1 MRSSARAALSTALVV
16 KKIHFQ
22 PQEQQQK
29 KTNKKPKKYQTA
41 VFTATKSK
49 QNRIYKKKRF
59 FDSKMK
65 ECKLKRKKKKVMSVW
80 DRDRNMH
87 KVIWHLSTGHK
98 HTCNEIAV
106 DAIRRDVSNAVFSQI
121 IASGGVNLSN
131 NHDLLRKAAEA
142 YDLRFLRILLAAGA
156 TMDESEQC
164 PSVLHAATTQGAFML
179 LAAQKG
185 VGANAVDING
195 STPLHHVCHR
205 RWRLFGVKAMPLL
218 VAAGANV
225 SAKDKKGQTP
235 LHIALDNKYDS
246 NGDVFKALIVARSNV
261 NAVDNQGVSV
271 FLQFLR
277 SKHRRSLALLRLLVS
292 NGFNVNPVDRLKHGL
307 GNTPLHHICDE
318 RQDEFTV
325 EAVRLLL
332 DAGADVSVRNEN
344 GATPLHS
351 ALSRCY
357 GDTAAIVVTVK
368 ALIAAGSDV
377 NAVNNKGTSV
387 LELGAS
393 TINCLTIV
401 RMLLDAGAD
410 ARRGGVSLFD
420 HAMQSNED
428 GRLLEMLAEAGADI
442 NAVDKDGNTACH
454 SLANRGNIGL
464 LVTTM
469 VRLGAKVDEANE
481 RGETPM
487 SKLLPRYV
495 KPKACDIIALLDVG
509 ANANSTNVDGVSV
522 CHFASRLGDL
532 NLMELLINKYGANIN
547 CTTREGET
555 PLMIAVG
562 KDDIKMVSMLLAAGA
577 KHDVVRCD
585 DGATALHL
593 AIGLS
598 YIDIAKALIDAG
610 ANVNAFDARG
620 WTPGHWACALRDEK
634 LVDRLVNVGAN
645 VNVAA
650 ASGCTMLH
658 LAARWRANGP
668 VIGRLI
674 AAGADLNAVNQQ
686 GQTVFHIAACNL
698 SALTALLSGTNT
710 AMLYRED
717 NAGLTPLANAVIA
730 GNEECLLAMVA
741 AGATM
746 NRIDR
751 DGSTLLHLFV
761 MHGNYHRRFVRTLVR
776 LGIDVN
782 ALDNK
787 GRSAADIAASSYSNQ
802 ALLTTLIA
810 VGAKFRKFEDISCW
824 DAEKLSLIFASTD
837 DGSKVRYLFRFHAAL
852 TTEPAV
858 TDSSDV
864 QKARAQLATARLRLV
879 RARGAEICIGLQS
892 LRLDALQLCEI
903 LLMAC
908 APASTHVRFHEL
920 WNVAVKVK
928 HFQIQK
934 R

>member
-1 MRSSARAALSTALVV
+1 MQT
-16 KKIHFQ
+16 
-22 PQEQQQK
+22 E
-29 KTNKKPKKYQTA
+29 KT
-41 VFTATKSK
+41 
-49 QNRIYKKKRF
+49 
-59 FDSKMK
+59 
-65 ECKLKRKKKKVMSVW
+65 KKVMSVRG
-80 DRDRNMH
+80 DDVRNLAS
-87 KVIWHLSTGHK
+87 VILRLSTG
-98 HTCNEIAV
+98 NVRAWDI
-106 DAIRRDVSNAVFSQI
+106 AIRAISCKASDAVFSQI
-121 IASGGVNLSN
+121 IAIGGVNLLN
-131 NHDLLRKAAEA
+131 DYDLLREA
-142 YDLRFLRILLAAGA
+142 VRASDPRFLRILLAAGA
-156 TMDESEQC
+156 TMNESENC
-164 PSVLHAATTQGAFML
+164 SSVLHDATTEEVFTML
-179 LAAQKG
+179 VVHKG
-185 VGANAVDING
+185 VGVNAVDIYG
-195 STPLHHVCHR
+195 RTPLHHVCHR
-205 RWRLFGVKAMPLL
+205 RWRLFGVKAVPLL
-218 VAAGANV
+218 VAAGANM
-225 SAKDKKGQTP
+225 SAKDSKGQTP
-235 LHIALDNKYDS
+235 LHIALDNEYDS
-246 NGDVFKALIVARSNV
+246 NGDVFKALIVAGSNV

-271 FLQFLR
+271 FLQVLR
-277 SKHRRSLALLRLLVS
+277 SKHHRSLALLRLLVS
-292 NGFNVNPVDRLKHGL
+292 NGFNVNHVNRLNHGL
-307 GNTPLHHICDE
+307 GNTPLHDICNE
-318 RQDEFTV
+318 EQDEFTA

-332 DAGADVSVRNEN
+332 DAGADVSVRNEK

-351 ALSRCY
+351 ALSHCY
-357 GDTAAIVVTVK
+357 GDSAATVVTVK

-393 TINCLTIV
+393 SINCLTIV

-420 HAMQSNED
+420 HAMRRNED

-454 SLANRGNIGL
+454 RLVYRSIGL

-469 VRLGAKVDEANE
+469 VRLGAKVDVANKQ
-481 RGETPM
+481 GKTPM
-487 SKLLPRYV
+487 SNLLSRYV
-495 KPKACDIIALLDVG
+495 KPEACAIVTLLDGG

-577 KHDVVRCD
+577 KHDVVRCAD
-585 DGATALHL
+585 RATALHL

-610 ANVNAFDARG
+610 ANVNALDKQG

-730 GNEECLLAMVA
+730 GNEECVLAMVA

-751 DGSTLLHLFV
+751 DGSTLLHLCLR
-761 MHGNYHRRFVRTLVR
+761 HSWSRLRFVRTLVR

-787 GRSAADIAASSYSNQ
+787 GRSAADIAASSYSRLT
-802 ALLTTLIA
+802 LLTTLIA
-810 VGAKFRKFEDISCW
+810 VGAKFRKFEDIKCW
-824 DAEKLSLIFASTD
+824 DAEKLSLILASTD
-837 DGSKVRYLFRFHAAL
+837 DGSKLEECDLLPRFQAAL
-852 TTEPAV
+852 TTE
-858 TDSSDV
+858 
-864 QKARAQLATARLRLV
+864 
-879 RARGAEICIGLQS
+879 QS
-892 LRLDALQLCEI
+892 LTRRTCKKRAFNLRPHVCDLCVRVVRKSALDCSHCDWMRCNFA
-903 LLMAC
+903 
-908 APASTHVRFHEL
+908 RFC
-920 WNVAVKVK
+920 
-928 HFQIQK
+928 
-934 R
+934 